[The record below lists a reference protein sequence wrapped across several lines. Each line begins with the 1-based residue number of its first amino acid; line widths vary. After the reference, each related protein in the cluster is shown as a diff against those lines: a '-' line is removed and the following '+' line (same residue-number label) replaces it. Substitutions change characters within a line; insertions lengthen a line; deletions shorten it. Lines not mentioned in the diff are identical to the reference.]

1 MAVGGGGGYLA
12 VSFRFFS
19 VLNEL
24 VFWLEYSRFA
34 LTLLQIP
41 EQASLS
47 RQALEFS
54 QEFSSTLD
62 KTSPKEYDSRQT
74 TTPQAVL

>member
-24 VFWLEYSRFA
+24 VFWLEFSICAHSFA
-34 LTLLQIP
+34 DPGAGQLKQ
-41 EQASLS
+41 
-47 RQALEFS
+47 
-54 QEFSSTLD
+54 
-62 KTSPKEYDSRQT
+62 TS
-74 TTPQAVL
+74 A